1 MADPRIYSTRV
12 PVVRGVDASTKVLGG
27 ALLRGEI
34 AMTTKNAAA
43 VDKSLY
49 ELALKVIRRK
59 RPDLMQASA
68 LLEQAHE
75 QGDPR
80 ATYALATWLLSGNAI
95 YPQDLRKAVKL
106 LKLAAKADIAA
117 AHFDLAVSYETGQGI
132 KKDDKA
138 AYRHFLAA
146 ALNGDNASLAEVGRC
161 HYHGIGIVRDR
172 KVAEVWLRRA
182 DVLAVDVR

>member
-1 MADPRIYSTRV
+1 MSETMKSNK
-12 PVVRGVDASTKVLGG
+12 ASEKG
-27 ALLRGEI
+27 
-34 AMTTKNAAA
+34 
-43 VDKSLY
+43 LY
-49 ELALKVIRRK
+49 ERALKLAARTQ
-59 RPDLMQASA
+59 PDLVQASA

-80 ATYALATWLLSGNAI
+80 ATYALATWSLSGNAVH
-95 YPQDLRKAVKL
+95 PKDLRRAAKL

-132 KKDDKA
+132 RKDEKA

-146 ALNGDNASLAEVGRC
+146 ALNGDNAALAEVGRC
-161 HYHGIGIVRDR
+161 LYHGIGVARDR

-182 DVLAVDVR
+182 DALDVDIR